1 MSTSEN
7 VSKSAVKRGR
17 PFGSNAEDTRERLLQ
32 AAGRQFNEN
41 AYADVSMAK
50 VARSAGMT
58 GAAIYN
64 YFSSKDE
71 LFEETVTSQIRR
83 YNDTITKAVSGS
95 GSWKD
100 KFNRLV
106 DAVTPVQRTSYNFP
120 MIGSVVINRLQQEPD
135 QFQEIRDLR
144 NESAEIF
151 RSLVVEGVECGDLP
165 IDTDIA
171 ITGDLLM
178 AITAGAMNTVSFYHP
193 SLDDMKPIVDAVK
206 TLLGTRS

>member
-1 MSTSEN
+1 MNTRQDN
-7 VSKSAVKRGR
+7 PKPAVKRGR
-17 PFGSNAEDTRERLLQ
+17 PFGSNAEDTRRRLLQ
-32 AAGRQFNEN
+32 AAEKHFNDN

-50 VARSAGMT
+50 VAKSAGMT

-71 LFEETVTSQIRR
+71 LFQETIASRIRL
-83 YNDTITKAVSGS
+83 YNETIADAVSGS

-106 DAVTPVQRTSYNFP
+106 DAVTPMRRASYGFP
-120 MIGSVVINRLQQEPD
+120 MIGSVVINRLQREPD
-135 QFQEIRDLR
+135 KFQEIRDLR
-144 NESAEIF
+144 DESAKIF
-151 RSLVVEGVECGDLP
+151 RSLVAEGVDCGDLP
-165 IDTDIA
+165 EDTDIA

-193 SLDDMKPIVDAVK
+193 SLDNMGPIIDSVK
-206 TLLGTRS
+206 TLLGTKR